1 MVVQP
6 SFPLRTGAICTEE
19 KLSIKKSASLGDTEA
34 GMCCHLSV
42 PKAGICCFLELRAWG
57 WGWEVL
63 REKGDPPSKGEY
75 SGPRLGPLFS
85 PSERH
90 PCWGKGRGALS
101 KGQDIAVAGFLL
113 LFNSYHLHKYTQGTF

>member
-1 MVVQP
+1 MGCWRPQRQRRGYQRSSQMGRQP
-6 SFPLRTGAICTEE
+6 SALAAPTPRGLQPRPLGA
-19 KLSIKKSASLGDTEA
+19 G
-34 GMCCHLSV
+34 
-42 PKAGICCFLELRAWG
+42 G
-57 WGWEVL
+57 WGGEFL
-63 REKGDPPSKGEY
+63 REKGESPSKGEY